1 MRLILLNLLRIGNKT
16 LFLIGAMWCCGIFAL
31 LVLCVVITIVP
42 AGCLLIRLTDWDSS
56 IDKDIDRI
64 KKRGSAI

>member
-1 MRLILLNLLRIGNKT
+1 MKLALLNLMHTCNKL
-16 LFLIGAMWCCGIFAL
+16 LFMIGAMWCCGIFGL
-31 LVLCVVITIVP
+31 LLLGVVIAIVP